1 VEKRMIYMQMSMVF
15 ALVRDVIVKAKK
27 KRMINYGEL
36 QGELLFYSGL
46 NNIDMSPNHDGA
58 CIPKYNS
65 K

>member
-1 VEKRMIYMQMSMVF
+1 VEKRMIYMQMNTVF
-15 ALVRDVIVKAKK
+15 VLVRDVIVKKKK

-58 CIPKYNS
+58 CISKYNS

>member
-1 VEKRMIYMQMSMVF
+1 MSMVF

-46 NNIDMSPNHDGA
+46 NNIDMSANHDGA